1 MGPAN
6 HCTGRAGGI
15 SLFTQLTVVPEINVS
30 AVDFPVSVL
39 RTPSPNP
46 FRQSAVTLV
55 ISDDPAQCAVWSLNC
70 SAVVP
75 MRSNADA
82 GIAADEPVFAKD
94 Q

>member
-1 MGPAN
+1 M
-6 HCTGRAGGI
+6 I

-30 AVDFPVSVL
+30 AVEFPVSVL

-46 FRQSAVTLV
+46 FRQSADTLV
-55 ISDDPAQCAVWSLNC
+55 NSDDPAQCAVWNLNC

-75 MRSNADA
+75 MRSNADD
-82 GIAADEPVFAKD
+82 GFAAHEPIFAKD